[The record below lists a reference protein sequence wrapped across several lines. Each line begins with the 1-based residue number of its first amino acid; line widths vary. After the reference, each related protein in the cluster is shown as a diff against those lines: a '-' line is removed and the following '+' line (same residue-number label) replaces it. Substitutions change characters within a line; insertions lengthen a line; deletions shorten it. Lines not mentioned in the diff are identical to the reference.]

1 MRKLISSV
9 REAARKQALYVR
21 TRDEIAAMPR
31 AVALDL
37 GLFPEDAEIIARKA
51 VWG

>member
-1 MRKLISSV
+1 MKTLLNKF
-9 REAARKQALYVR
+9 REALAKRAVYRR

-31 AVALDL
+31 RVAMDL
-37 GLFPEDAEIIARKA
+37 GIYPEDAHRIARKA